1 MFIIKSI
8 IKFFV
13 RLILL
18 VVLIIGGMY
27 AYDMYNS
34 SQGTNRQSVAH
45 TAVEQTIESSE
56 DELSRTDRLKRLL
69 NLQEGVQNALNR
81 RVPFNDR
88 VKSTAISES
97 AKKALVAI
105 EDKRFYEHGAIDPM
119 GIARALYTN
128 TVAGETLEGGST
140 ITQQLVKN
148 LFLSSKRI
156 MSRKVEEAVMAV
168 MMEHYYSKDDIITM
182 YMNTIYYG
190 HDYYGIKQAAAGYF
204 KTTPGRLTLAQSAML
219 AGLPQAP
226 SYLDPKVNFRAAK
239 ERQYIVLMQMVDQ
252 GMISKS
258 EAESAFKEEL
268 GLPDEMDY
276 DTYLESRNNKKL
288 DDLADTAKKGLDT
301 LKEITS
307 KYGGASDSSSDSKSS
322 NNNSGTSDSSSD
334 SDSSSKSNAD
344 KRGDRAKGYIGE

>member
-148 LFLSSKRI
+148 LSMILRCSRFCRSLSDFR
-156 MSRKVEEAVMAV
+156 
-168 MMEHYYSKDDIITM
+168 YY
-182 YMNTIYYG
+182 
-190 HDYYGIKQAAAGYF
+190 
-204 KTTPGRLTLAQSAML
+204 L
-219 AGLPQAP
+219 AGLTMHT
-226 SYLDPKVNFRAAK
+226 RM
-239 ERQYIVLMQMVDQ
+239 R
-252 GMISKS
+252 
-258 EAESAFKEEL
+258 
-268 GLPDEMDY
+268 GLF
-276 DTYLESRNNKKL
+276 LKKL
-288 DDLADTAKKGLDT
+288 L
-301 LKEITS
+301 
-307 KYGGASDSSSDSKSS
+307 
-322 NNNSGTSDSSSD
+322 
-334 SDSSSKSNAD
+334 
-344 KRGDRAKGYIGE
+344 R

>member
-1 MFIIKSI
+1 
-8 IKFFV
+8 
-13 RLILL
+13 
-18 VVLIIGGMY
+18 
-27 AYDMYNS
+27 
-34 SQGTNRQSVAH
+34 
-45 TAVEQTIESSE
+45 
-56 DELSRTDRLKRLL
+56 
-69 NLQEGVQNALNR
+69 
-81 RVPFNDR
+81 
-88 VKSTAISES
+88 
-97 AKKALVAI
+97 
-105 EDKRFYEHGAIDPM
+105 
-119 GIARALYTN
+119 
-128 TVAGETLEGGST
+128 
-140 ITQQLVKN
+140 
-148 LFLSSKRI
+148 
-156 MSRKVEEAVMAV
+156 
-168 MMEHYYSKDDIITM
+168 
-182 YMNTIYYG
+182 
-190 HDYYGIKQAAAGYF
+190 
-204 KTTPGRLTLAQSAML
+204 ML

-322 NNNSGTSDSSSD
+322 NNDSGTSNSSSD